1 MEDAVLGRVLPNI
14 VAIAR
19 AHPERTI
26 FTRFIP
32 ARKPSHGTCMWRH
45 YYERWARMTIEQ
57 MGPDMGTTRGDRG

>member
-14 VAIAR
+14 WR
-19 AHPERTI
+19 LPGAHPGRTI

-32 ARKPSHGTCMWRH
+32 ARKPSHGTGMWRH